1 MARRGSPLSWLSRTS
16 VRIATDATWVFI
28 IIIALSLSSSA
39 FSIRYL
45 STLDSD
51 FSDLFENDI
60 KGQTIAQN
68 AFVALLEIESNVKDL
83 VIANS
88 EQARSE
94 AEASVSKKCASLQ
107 SLIAKVTLTLNAGK
121 YPTLIAKSKRDVNAL
136 VDTIHSS
143 VGVDP
148 STLNQDRSLLAD
160 VQTAIAPLRDD
171 IITINDIKRNANR
184 NWLHAIRI
192 QLRIS
197 LGTTI
202 VILLISLT
210 VRVFL
215 YRLSRLSLRKTVGG
229 TRSRE
234 HRRRDRDGVE

>member
-1 MARRGSPLSWLSRTS
+1 MARRESPLSWLSRTA

-28 IIIALSLSSSA
+28 IIIFLSLCSSA

-83 VIANS
+83 VMASS

-94 AEASVSKKCASLQ
+94 AEASLSRKCASLQ
-107 SLIAKVTLTLNAGK
+107 SLIPKVTLTLKAGK
-121 YPTLIAKSKRDVNAL
+121 YATLIAKSKRDVNVLA
-136 VDTIHSS
+136 DKIHSG

-148 STLNQDRSLLAD
+148 STQNQDRALLAD

-171 IITINDIKRNANR
+171 IIRINDIKRNANR

-192 QLRIS
+192 QFRIS
-197 LGTTI
+197 LSTTI
-202 VILLISLT
+202 GILLISLA

-215 YRLSRLSLRKTVGG
+215 YRSIRISVRKTSGG
-229 TRSRE
+229 TQSKQ
-234 HRRRDRDGVE
+234 RRGRDRHKVE